1 MDSIELEIF
10 KGLLSAIPEEMGIVL
25 RRSSFSANIKERLD
39 FSCALFDSQARMIAQ
54 AAHIPVHLGAMPL
67 SVQACLEDLELSPGD
82 VAILN
87 DPFRG
92 GTHLPDITLV
102 SPIFFEGELQ
112 GFAANRAHHADVGGI
127 TPGSMPIS
135 TDVHQEGILI
145 PPSKLV
151 ADGKLNEELWSRIM
165 SEVRTPAERAG
176 DLRAQMAANQIGLQR
191 TLALM
196 QRYSPA
202 VIHEAAVELLDY
214 SERLTRE
221 LLSDLPDGTY
231 HFSDQMDDDGVSPEP
246 AEIKISITIAAGKAV
261 VDFAGTSEQRRGSIN
276 AVYAIT
282 LSAVHYVFR
291 CLLSSEVPNNSGSM
305 EPIEVLAPEG
315 SLVNALPPAAV
326 AGGNVETSQRIV
338 DVLLGALS
346 RVLPEQIPA
355 ASQGTMNNLTI
366 GGWDAERERNF
377 AYYETIAGGAGASP
391 QSPGANAI
399 HTHMTNTLNTP
410 VEAIEYAYPLRVT
423 RYEIRANSGGEGR
436 FAGGDGVVREIELLS
451 EAEVTILSDRR
462 RFEPY
467 GLGGGMNGSVGRNT
481 LIIGDEREQL
491 PGKFSRKLA
500 SGDRIRIETPGGG
513 GHGQRPG
520 SA

>member
-1 MDSIELEIF
+1 MDAIELEIF

-39 FSCALFDSQARMIAQ
+39 FSCALFDSDARMIAQ

-67 SVQACLEDLELSPGD
+67 SVRACLEDLELTAGD

-102 SPIFFEGELQ
+102 SPIFFEGELH
-112 GFAANRAHHADVGGI
+112 GFAANRAHHADVGGV

-151 ADGKLNEELWSRIM
+151 LGDELNDELWSRIM
-165 SEVRTPAERAG
+165 SAVRTPAERAG
-176 DLRAQMAANQIGLQR
+176 DLRAQLAANHIGLQR

-196 QRYSPA
+196 QRYGPT
-202 VIHEAAVELLDY
+202 VVHEAAAELLEY

-221 LLSDLPDGTY
+221 LLSNLPDGTY
-231 HFSDQMDDDGVSPEP
+231 DFSDQMDDDGVSPEP
-246 AEIKISITIAAGKAV
+246 ARIKVSITIEAGRAL
-261 VDFAGTSEQRRGSIN
+261 VDFAGTSEQRSGSIN

-291 CLLSSEVPNNSGSM
+291 CLLSSEVPNNSGSL

-346 RVLPEQIPA
+346 WVLPDQIPA

-366 GGWDAERERNF
+366 GGWDAERDRPF
-377 AYYETIAGGAGASP
+377 AYYETIAGGAGATP
-391 QSPGANAI
+391 QHPGASAI

-410 VEAIEYAYPLRVT
+410 VEAIEYAFPMRVT
-423 RYEIRANSGGEGR
+423 RYEVRANSGGEGR
-436 FAGGDGVVREIELLS
+436 YSGGDGVVREIELLS

-467 GLGGGMNGSVGRNT
+467 GLDGGKNGSVGHNT
-481 LIIGDEREQL
+481 LITNDEREQL

-513 GHGQRPG
+513 GHG
-520 SA
+520 

>member
-1 MDSIELEIF
+1 MDAIELEIF
-10 KGLLSAIPEEMGIVL
+10 KGLLTAIPQEMGIVL

-39 FSCALFDSQARMIAQ
+39 FSCALFDSDARMIAQ

-67 SVQACLEDLELSPGD
+67 SVQACLEELELVPGD

-102 SPIFFEGELQ
+102 SPIFFEGELH

-145 PPSKLV
+145 PPTKLV
-151 ADGKLNEELWSRIM
+151 LGGELNDELWSHIM
-165 SEVRTPAERAG
+165 SEVRTPGERAG
-176 DLRAQMAANQIGLQR
+176 DLRAQLAANHIGLQR
-191 TLALM
+191 TLDLI
-196 QRYSPA
+196 QRYGPA
-202 VIHEAAVELLDY
+202 VVHEAAVELLDY

-221 LLSDLPDGTY
+221 LLTDLPDGTY
-231 HFSDQMDDDGVSPEP
+231 QFSDQMDDDGVSPEP
-246 AEIKISITIAAGKAV
+246 AEIKVSITIEAGKAL
-261 VDFAGTSEQRRGSIN
+261 VDFAGTAEQRRGSIN

-305 EPIEVLAPEG
+305 EPIEVLAPKG
-315 SLVNALPPAAV
+315 SLLNALAPAAV

-346 RVLPEQIPA
+346 RVLPDKIPA

-366 GGWDAERERNF
+366 GGWDAERDRPF

-391 QSPGANAI
+391 QRVGANAI

-423 RYEIRANSGGEGR
+423 RYEVRANSGGEGR
-436 FAGGDGVVREIELLS
+436 FAGGDGVVRESELLS

-467 GLGGGMNGSVGRNT
+467 GLDGGKNGSVGRNN
-481 LIIGDEREQL
+481 LITSDEREQL

-513 GHGQRPG
+513 GHGKVVP
-520 SA
+520 S